1 MRSGY
6 CAKWIGTAET
16 ACGPSVLARG
26 VISGIMPDM
35 PNMPTR
41 ANPFQPAP
49 GASPPLLVGR
59 AAEMASISEAVSSIS
74 HGGAPIP
81 MAFLGLRG
89 LGKTVLLNEIRHR
102 TPGAVHLHIEVE
114 TGVPLARS
122 VRDEIAALRTQT
134 ERLPQRLM
142 RGVEAALRLLPL
154 PGYELPHGIGEIR
167 LNAPDDTREEEAPS
181 LGGAL
186 QAFNEAVAAAGKHL
200 VITVDEIQD
209 ADVPGLRSLG
219 ATVHKSSGT
228 SSKILFACA
237 GLPEAV
243 TALKEL
249 RTYAKT
255 RWDHFDLSFLTS
267 AETAQGIRIPFER
280 SGIPVELEALDL
292 LVAEAAGYPYFLQRY
307 SSAAWHDWHHRQGPT
322 LTLGE
327 ARSAITRMR
336 PMLEKQFYAQEFTSL
351 SPRERRFCR
360 ELALRGPGAHQLDDV
375 ATALGVPS
383 SRISSL
389 RGALLAKGVIYQPS
403 RGRVEFRMP
412 LADRYVREHLGQFV
426 DEPGKI
432 RIRGPQMG

>member
-1 MRSGY
+1 MMKRGRFMRG
-6 CAKWIGTAET
+6 K
-16 ACGPSVLARG
+16 
-26 VISGIMPDM
+26 M

-74 HGGAPIP
+74 HGGTPIP

-102 TPGAVHLHIEVE
+102 TPEAVHLHIEVE
-114 TGVPLARS
+114 TGVPLSHS
-122 VRDEIAALRTQT
+122 VRDEIAALRS
-134 ERLPQRLM
+134 
-142 RGVEAALRLLPL
+142 LPL
-154 PGYELPHGIGEIR
+154 PGYELPHGAGEIR
-167 LNAPDDTREEEAPS
+167 FNAPDDAREEEAS

-200 VITVDEIQD
+200 VITADEIQD

-219 ATVHKSSGT
+219 ATVHKSADT

-243 TALKEL
+243 TAIKEL

-255 RWDHFDLSFLTS
+255 RWDHFDLSFLTH

-280 SGIPVELEALDL
+280 GGISIEPEALDL
-292 LVAEAAGYPYFLQRY
+292 LVTEAAGYPYFLQRY

-322 LTLGE
+322 LTLDE
-327 ARSAITRMR
+327 ARSAIARMR
-336 PMLEKQFYAQEFTSL
+336 PMLEKQFYAQEFAPL

-360 ELALRGPGAHQLDDV
+360 ELALLGPGAHQLGEV
-375 ATALGVPS
+375 AAALGVPS

-389 RGALLAKGVIYQPS
+389 RGGLLAKGVVYHPS
-403 RGRVEFRMP
+403 GGRVEFRMP
-412 LADRYVREHLGQFV
+412 LADRYVREHLGQFD
-426 DEPGKI
+426 DEPSKI